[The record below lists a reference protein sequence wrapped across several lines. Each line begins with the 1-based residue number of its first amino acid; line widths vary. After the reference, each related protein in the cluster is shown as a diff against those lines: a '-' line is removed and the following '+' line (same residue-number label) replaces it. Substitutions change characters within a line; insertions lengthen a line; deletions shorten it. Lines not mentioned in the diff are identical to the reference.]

1 MTTSPTAS
9 MLAAGLEDG
18 EGQRHEHDA
27 IADERQDLAREEQP
41 ELGLGA
47 QHLRDERANPPHRR
61 RAYGTARRSNGGA
74 PACDRRSMVG
84 TRGRAYLPAVLNL
97 AIETQAYQALL
108 EGHRADP
115 DNEDLYTD
123 LQKAR
128 AAMEIAWLQLAVA
141 VGE

>member
-1 MTTSPTAS
+1 
-9 MLAAGLEDG
+9 
-18 EGQRHEHDA
+18 
-27 IADERQDLAREEQP
+27 
-41 ELGLGA
+41 
-47 QHLRDERANPPHRR
+47 
-61 RAYGTARRSNGGA
+61 
-74 PACDRRSMVG
+74 MVG

>member
-1 MTTSPTAS
+1 
-9 MLAAGLEDG
+9 
-18 EGQRHEHDA
+18 
-27 IADERQDLAREEQP
+27 
-41 ELGLGA
+41 
-47 QHLRDERANPPHRR
+47 
-61 RAYGTARRSNGGA
+61 
-74 PACDRRSMVG
+74 MVG
-84 TRGRAYLPAVLNL
+84 TDERAYLPAVLNL

-123 LQKAR
+123 LQKAK